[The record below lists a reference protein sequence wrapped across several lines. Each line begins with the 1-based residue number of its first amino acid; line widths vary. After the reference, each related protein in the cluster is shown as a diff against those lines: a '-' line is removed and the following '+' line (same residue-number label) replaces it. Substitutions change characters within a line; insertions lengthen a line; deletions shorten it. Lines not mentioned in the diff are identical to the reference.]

1 MKRKYDIININLTA
15 ISHDVEIADVP
26 CGTCAR
32 CCETLAPYLTKEEV
46 NSGKYPISLTMATV
60 DDRLQNRDCGPI
72 VTVYKNPITG
82 GCSLLV
88 NGLCTVYDDRPQ
100 ACRQF
105 DCRKGHHPKLVEFAK
120 EKFGEK
126 L

>member
-1 MKRKYDIININLTA
+1 MKRKYDIININLTS

-32 CCETLAPYLTKEEV
+32 CCETLAPYLTKEEIT
-46 NSGKYPISLTMATV
+46 SGKYPISLTLPT
-60 DDRLQNRDCGPI
+60 QNDIIQNKNCGPI
-72 VTVYKNPITG
+72 VTIFKNPTTG
-82 GCSLLV
+82 GCGLLV
-88 NGLCTVYDDRPQ
+88 NGLCTVYDDRPL

-120 EKFGEK
+120 EKFGG
-126 L
+126 LL

>member
-1 MKRKYDIININLTA
+1 MSRKYDIININLTA
-15 ISHDVEIADVP
+15 ISHNIENSDVP
-26 CGTCAR
+26 CGSCVR

-46 NSGKYPISLTMATV
+46 TLGKYPISLTLPAIY
-60 DDRLQNRDCGPI
+60 DKLQNKDCGPI
-72 VTVYKNPITG
+72 VTVFKNPITG

-88 NGLCTVYDDRPQ
+88 NGQCTVYDDRPQ

>member
-1 MKRKYDIININLTA
+1 M
-15 ISHDVEIADVP
+15 P
-26 CGTCAR
+26 
-32 CCETLAPYLTKEEV
+32 
-46 NSGKYPISLTMATV
+46 SL

-72 VTVYKNPITG
+72 VSVFKNSTG

-120 EKFGEK
+120 QKFGE
-126 L
+126 